1 MTDDELL
8 ARLAETPV
16 DDWTVEE
23 VEELR
28 ARLPQSPALREA
40 MHEYLL
46 TETVLSAG
54 LTKPRVSAEQIL
66 ARYDAERRSKIGRRG
81 GLWAALIFL
90 VPALSAGVW
99 LWTMREPPGAEVAG
113 VDPTK
118 QPLWPTA
125 TASAGGA
132 PRPTPSVRASASPS
146 ATPSATAEP
155 KVEPAPVEPPAVK
168 PSEAEPWEPM
178 LAKAPRPLNELAFDD
193 RRLSHD
199 ESVLL
204 KWWDTLGGQQ
214 RRVESREDVG
224 IVLDGTFRLRAPW
237 TADSVLTLWL
247 RDTSFGRDGA
257 SQLSLLL
264 WHGERGVVLQHRRQP
279 YEHWTAYACT
289 KQTNDPQPDLMHYA
303 AGDDDRNRRTG
314 YGPIDLS
321 YRDGRVY
328 VSRGDIVLLSAP
340 LAGMPDAVY
349 LDGRTKIKAMG
360 VARST
365 GVPDA
370 WLPQPIA
377 TWSDYTAATEP
388 LTVLPDGAKF
398 ERLGASGLALS
409 ATTTTTE
416 ARVALPITR
425 PGFHEAILEI
435 ESASPGTG
443 LFWGDATGK
452 PKYAYSIVN
461 DARSGRPLLI
471 AANDRREADP
481 RYRHDPKQIAPPLVG
496 FPLYLKL
503 VSTLGSIRCYASTD
517 GLSWG
522 RILDPRRDS
531 NGIVGSIGVYVA
543 PGKDPRSIRVKN
555 ISFRTIF
562 TYDDK
567 LAGELPKPPLEWD
580 YARWLLQAMD
590 GTESDEVRYHRLMK
604 SLTLGLP
611 LELAKRVTYEL
622 AAIPCGD
629 LPPGVPKTVQYDL
642 DYVGR
647 LASIVDAWDPNVA
660 TLWTRRLGRSTEY
673 VVDRSDAVARDPR
686 IHAPFSSV
694 RKALVFDAPPSP
706 GRSWSMPPDAL
717 RREILGMVRDGDWDA
732 LDRQTRV
739 WHRFGGTDEHR
750 EIGHSWSPHVPNRAE
765 IMKLVDWA
773 AALAARNRDD
783 DEGAAR
789 NPFRRE
795 WRHPLIEQFGKEGYN
810 VLAELGT
817 ALEEKAYADACRII
831 SGVTAA
837 QAVGLLPNAH
847 DPDLLTALPGSVA
860 LAMKSHPELRAA
872 MQRDYGELALLRLKQ
887 AATDGDVAAVRAIT
901 TQFYGTTA
909 AAQAQMWLGDR
920 ALAQGDAARA
930 EGHYHAALRE
940 GSPAEAG
947 AIEARLRLAV
957 AWQGRDHGTPP
968 TGNVRLGDSVLSPTE
983 FERVVSTLR
992 NRAEAPS
999 ASSRVVAPQ
1008 VGPFAAKTWPAAT
1021 SYKLNKWA
1029 DLDGDVGIKSEP
1041 PKKNVDYHADQIA
1054 VVFAAGRMLVSNR
1067 FQVAAYDLKDGKR
1080 VWRTG
1085 LGSEQGRTFE
1095 WAGMPMTPLP
1105 VDDRIFVRR
1114 LTSKGPELACLNQS
1128 DGRLLWRTPRGEI
1141 VASDPLLVGDRLLAV
1156 TLSVP
1161 QVDVLELSLTMYD
1174 ARTGRMLRTRP
1185 IGLVRD
1191 YWKREVPCYLVAAE
1205 EMFVV
1210 SAAACL
1216 IGCDA
1221 DGEPR
1226 WTRRLTYVPPSI
1238 DVFCGPTKPEPPTV
1252 AGDRVTV
1259 AQPGVPFRYVIDV
1272 RSGSLLEQSLELR
1285 EEEVFPSRE
1294 TLDTQPALVVADGR
1308 RLELVRRR
1316 FTDKLTRNEIRWQNA
1331 ADAEISHT
1339 WAAPWSPTPR
1349 GAGPLVVHDGR
1360 AWVFLA
1366 DEQRLGTRRITELVP
1381 DGAPQTADA
1390 ATMPDPAAAP
1400 WLTSTMSTALEDME
1414 LLSREWRLFSPRQ
1427 TYLDDRTF
1435 AGVKLFLEDDCVLT
1449 YPSRDCPVYWVRQ
1462 AALPADRDAVLH
1474 LQTAVA
1480 EGGTWKLTVQVGRDV
1495 VFEKIYTDPKVG
1507 QWFDERIDLKKYRGQ
1522 TVRLAVGCD
1531 VDGKKKTFVAWKR
1544 MDVE

>member
-16 DDWTVEE
+16 DEWTVEE

-28 ARLPQSPALREA
+28 ARLPHNPDLRAA
-40 MHEYLL
+40 MQEYLL

-54 LTKPRVSAEQIL
+54 LTKPRVTAEQIL
-66 ARYDAERRSKIGRRG
+66 ARVDAERRSRFGRRA

-99 LWTMREPPGAEVAG
+99 LWTMREPPGEEVAS
-113 VDPTK
+113 VDPDK
-118 QPLWPTA
+118 KPLWPTA
-125 TASAGGA
+125 TAA
-132 PRPTPSVRASASPS
+132 PSVVPRGTPIARASASPS
-146 ATPSATAEP
+146 ASPSATAELP
-155 KVEPAPVEPPAVK
+155 AEPVKVEPPPVK
-168 PSEAEPWEPM
+168 PAEPEPWEPM
-178 LAKAPRPLNELAFDD
+178 LAKAPRALEDLAFDNQ
-193 RRLSHD
+193 RLSHD

-204 KWWDTLGGQQ
+204 KWWDTLSGQQ
-214 RRVESREDVG
+214 RRVESKEDVG

-247 RDTSFGRDGA
+247 RDTSFGRDGV
-257 SQLSLLL
+257 SQVNLLL
-264 WHGERGVVLQHRRQP
+264 WHGEQGLVLQHRRQP

-289 KQTNDPQPDLMHYA
+289 KQTNDPQPDAMHYA
-303 AGDDDRNRRTG
+303 SGDDDRGRRTG

-328 VSRGDIVLLSAP
+328 VSRGDIVLLTAP

-360 VARST
+360 VARSG

-370 WLPQPIA
+370 WVPQPAA
-377 TWSDYTAATEP
+377 TWSDYTPETT
-388 LTVLPDGAKF
+388 LFSTLPDGAKF
-398 ERLGASGLALS
+398 ERLGTSGLALS
-409 ATTTTTE
+409 AATTTTE
-416 ARVALPITR
+416 ARVSFPITR
-425 PGFHEAILEI
+425 PGFHEAIVEI
-435 ESASPGTG
+435 ESAEPGTG
-443 LFWGDATGK
+443 IFWGDATGK
-452 PKYAYSIVN
+452 PKYAYSVVA
-461 DARSGRPLLI
+461 DARQGRTMLVP
-471 AANDRREADP
+471 ANEKRDADP
-481 RYRHDPKQIAPPLVG
+481 RYRHDPKQLAPPLVG

-503 VSTLGSIRCYASTD
+503 VSTVGSVRCYASTD

-522 RILDPRRDS
+522 RLFDPRRDS
-531 NGIVGSIGVYVA
+531 NGIVGSLGVYVA
-543 PGKDPRSIRVKN
+543 AGKEPRSIRVKN

-567 LAGELPKPPLEWD
+567 LAGELPQPPVEWD
-580 YARWLLQAMD
+580 YVDWLLQAMD

-611 LELAKRVTYEL
+611 LELARRVAYEL

-629 LPPGVPKTVQYDL
+629 LPPGLPKTVAYDL
-642 DYVGR
+642 DYVAR
-647 LASIVDAWDPNVA
+647 LASIVDAWDPNLA
-660 TLWTRRLGRSTEY
+660 GLWARRLSRSTEY

-694 RKALVFDAPPSP
+694 RKALVLDAPSSP

-717 RREILGMVRDGDWDA
+717 RREIIGMVLDADWDV
-732 LDRQTRV
+732 LDRQCRI

-750 EIGHSWSPHVPNRAE
+750 EIGHSWSDHVPRRAE

-783 DEGAAR
+783 DDGSAR

-920 ALAQGDAARA
+920 ALSQGDAARA

-940 GSPAEAG
+940 GAPDEAE

-957 AWQGRDHGTPP
+957 AWQGRDHGAPP
-968 TGNVRLGDSVLSPTE
+968 TGSVRLGDAVLSPTE

-999 ASSRVVAPQ
+999 ASSRVVAP
-1008 VGPFAAKTWPAAT
+1008 VTGPMTAKTWPAAT
-1021 SYKLNKWA
+1021 SFKLNKWA
-1029 DLDGDVGIKSEP
+1029 DLDGETGVRSEP
-1041 PKKNVDYHADQIA
+1041 AKKSIDYHAEQIA
-1054 VVFAAGRMLVSNR
+1054 VAFAAGHMLVSNR
-1067 FQVAAYDLKDGKR
+1067 FQVAAYNLKDGKR
-1080 VWRTG
+1080 TWKTA
-1085 LGSEQGRTFE
+1085 LGSEQGKTFD
-1095 WAGMPMTPLP
+1095 WPGLPMTPVP
-1105 VDDRIFVRR
+1105 ADERIFVRR
-1114 LTSKGPELACLNQS
+1114 LTSHGPELACLNQA
-1128 DGRLLWRTPRGEI
+1128 DGRVLWRTNRGEHVI
-1141 VASDPLLVGDRLLAV
+1141 SDPLLVGDRVLAV
-1156 TLSVP
+1156 TSSVP
-1161 QVDVLELSLTMYD
+1161 QVDSLELSLTMFD
-1174 ARTGRMLRTRP
+1174 ARTGRTLRSRP
-1185 IGLVRD
+1185 IALVRD

-1216 IGCDA
+1216 IGCDT

-1226 WTRRLTYVPPSI
+1226 WTRRLAFVPPSV
-1238 DVFCGPTKPEPPTV
+1238 DAYCGPLQPEPPTV
-1252 AGDRVTV
+1252 AADRVTV
-1259 AQPGVPFRYVIDV
+1259 TQPGVPFRYVVDV
-1272 RSGSLLEQSLELR
+1272 RSGSIVEQTLELR
-1285 EEEVFPSRE
+1285 DEETLPSRE
-1294 TLDTQPALVVADGR
+1294 ALAAEAALLVDDGR

-1316 FTDKLTRNEIRWQNA
+1316 FTDKLTRNEIRWQQA
-1331 ADAEISHT
+1331 GEELAHAWT
-1339 WAAPWSPTPR
+1339 APWSPQPR
-1349 GAGPLVVHDGR
+1349 GAGPLVVHDRR
-1360 AWVFLA
+1360 AWVFLS
-1366 DEQRLGTRRITELVP
+1366 DDQRLGVRKIMELVP
-1381 DGAPQTADA
+1381 DGPPQSADA
-1390 ATMPDPAAAP
+1390 AHTPDPPTAP
-1400 WLTSTMSTALEDME
+1400 WLTSTMSSMLEDMQ
-1414 LLSREWRLFSPRQ
+1414 LLSPEWQLFSPRQ
-1427 TYLDDRTF
+1427 TYLDERTF
-1435 AGVKLFLEDDCVLT
+1435 QSVKLFLEDDCLLT
-1449 YPSRDCPVYWVRQ
+1449 YPGRECPVYWIRK
-1462 AALPADRDAVLH
+1462 AALPADRDSVLH

-1480 EGGTWKLTVQVGRDV
+1480 EGGTWKLIVYVGREV
-1495 VFEKIYTDPKVG
+1495 VLEKTYTDAKAG
-1507 QWFDERIDLKKYRGQ
+1507 QWVDERIDLKKYRGQ

-1531 VDGKKKTFVAWKR
+1531 VDGKRKTFVAWKR